1 MSKRLQN
8 VKHGRRGTLLT
19 ISRGEV
25 WLVTLDPTVGAEIRK
40 TRPVVV
46 ISSDAV
52 GALPIKL
59 VAPLTEWKDYFAGN
73 VWHVKVTP
81 DSMNGLTKTSAVDT
95 LQLRGVDTQRFV
107 QKLGR
112 VSPEVMRSI
121 VAAIAAVIEH

>member
-1 MSKRLQN
+1 M
-8 VKHGRRGTLLT
+8 LT
-19 ISRGEV
+19 IGRGEV
-25 WLVTLDPTVGAEIRK
+25 WLVNLDPTVGAEIRK
-40 TRPVVV
+40 MRPVVV
-46 ISSDAV
+46 VSSDAV

-81 DSMNGLTKTSAVDT
+81 DSMNGLAKTSAVDT

-112 VSPEVMRSI
+112 VSPAVMRAI
-121 VAAIAAVIEH
+121 VAAIAAVIEY